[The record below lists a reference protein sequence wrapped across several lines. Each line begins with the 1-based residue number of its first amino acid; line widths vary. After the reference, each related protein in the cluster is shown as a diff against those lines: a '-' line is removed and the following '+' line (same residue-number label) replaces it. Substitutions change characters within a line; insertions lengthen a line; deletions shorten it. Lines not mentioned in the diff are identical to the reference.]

1 MAKGGVY
8 GGFVMCQF
16 PNGTSWK
23 YDKVALNASAEV
35 KEMAKRKDGSNKSPM
50 AKVKEPIA
58 KFFAIPIVV
67 PAEML
72 KASIRTKKLTINGIT
87 HETKSAVKMGA
98 TGRSRSVTVKF
109 KSLQTIGK
117 KKVASVKVTMPYS
130 YTMRDM
136 ITFIMQS
143 GKAGTVAAIV
153 SDKGNSWTFGT
164 SYKDKTKRIA

>member
-16 PNGTSWK
+16 PNGSSWK
-23 YDKVALNASAEV
+23 YHKDKEGDSEEV
-35 KEMAKRKDGSNKSPM
+35 KAANKKKDGSNKSPM

-72 KASIRTKKLTINGIT
+72 KASLRTKNLTINSVAHKT
-87 HETKSAVKMGA
+87 VSAVKMGA

-130 YTMRDM
+130 YTMKDM

-143 GKAGTVAAIV
+143 ARANTVAAIV

-164 SYKDKTKRIA
+164 VYNPKAKKG